1 MCGILCS
8 FDDIDEQTK
17 LKCLYLEKFHE
28 YKSLEIELNKSKS
41 QQSDKRFT
49 NLERHCINIKLA
61 LQHEK
66 EKNVSKNS
74 WVKQSLISGDTEKS
88 LKDKND
94 SLIVEL
100 NRKTLDSCDLRVQLQ
115 DKIIAYT
122 ELRESMNQSKVIME
136 YLVNIS
142 KRLAFWSLSEDIL
155 KINDS
160 DYQYAVSIK
169 EDTAYLCLHS
179 PKTTK
184 ERRSIRRIQRRPIRR
199 I

>member
-1 MCGILCS
+1 MCGIRRS

-28 YKSLEIELNKSKS
+28 YESLEIELKKSKS
-41 QQSDKRFT
+41 QQLDKRFA
-49 NLERHCINIKLA
+49 NLERHCINLKLA

-100 NRKTLDSCDLRVQLQ
+100 NRKTLDSRVLRVELQ
-115 DKIIAYT
+115 ETIISYT
-122 ELRESMNQSKVIME
+122 DIRESMNQSKGKSVE
-136 YLVNIS
+136 
-142 KRLAFWSLSEDIL
+142 
-155 KINDS
+155 
-160 DYQYAVSIK
+160 
-169 EDTAYLCLHS
+169 
-179 PKTTK
+179 TK
-184 ERRSIRRIQRRPIRR
+184 
-199 I
+199 